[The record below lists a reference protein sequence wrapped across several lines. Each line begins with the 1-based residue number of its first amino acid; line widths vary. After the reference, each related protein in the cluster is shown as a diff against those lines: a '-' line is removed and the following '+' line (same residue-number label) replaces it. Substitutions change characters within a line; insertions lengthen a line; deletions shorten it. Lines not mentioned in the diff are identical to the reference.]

1 MMYIKSLSALFY
13 HLFMRISVPLS
24 RLCIILATKK
34 GNDFEKLF
42 DFVVCTTL
50 TCLFE
55 LANLG

>member
-1 MMYIKSLSALFY
+1 MMYLKSLPALIY
-13 HLFMRISVPLS
+13 YLIMGTYVPLS

-55 LANLG
+55 LANLS